1 MKPKENLEKLQKVLL
16 LNLKEERQKNI
27 KLGLKNTKKKEL
39 KILKEFNI
47 EKNIIKNLK

>member
-1 MKPKENLEKLQKVLL
+1 MKPTENLEKLQKVLL
-16 LNLKEERQKNI
+16 FNLKEERKKNI